1 MNRLFNRFG
10 KKYPLLAFYA
20 VAIFT
25 FVLASGAGK
34 KWAR

>member
-1 MNRLFNRFG
+1 MSRFFDRVN
-10 KKYPLLAFYA
+10 KKYPLLVFYA
-20 VAIFT
+20 VVIFT